1 MVSTADFDF
10 ARFGS
15 NPNVPAN
22 LGYNIMFTLVIT
34 VISGGFFSDPRTVT
48 YIPNFKTEAL
58 CIQAGEKVKEQNKG
72 VFSGTSTKYSCVKS
86 S

>member
-1 MVSTADFDF
+1 
-10 ARFGS
+10 
-15 NPNVPAN
+15 
-22 LGYNIMFTLVIT
+22 MFTLVIT

-72 VFSGTSTKYSCVKS
+72 DFSGTSTKYSCVKS

>member
-1 MVSTADFDF
+1 MVLDTIKWEFESL
-10 ARFGS
+10 
-15 NPNVPAN
+15 
-22 LGYNIMFTLVIT
+22 LGHHIENSMFTLVIT

-72 VFSGTSTKYSCVKS
+72 AFSGTL
-86 S
+86 

>member
-1 MVSTADFDF
+1 
-10 ARFGS
+10 
-15 NPNVPAN
+15 
-22 LGYNIMFTLVIT
+22 MFTLVIT
-34 VISGGFFSDPRTVT
+34 VISSGLFSDPRTVT

-72 VFSGTSTKYSCVKS
+72 AFSGTSTKYSCVKS